1 MNNLSP
7 RAKIGDVVI
16 VKCKLTNSDIIQ
28 ATIVDATV
36 TLLSDNVRGWLY
48 WYTDRDEEV
57 DVMLEDKDIL
67 KNLTT
72 NVSYE

>member
-1 MNNLSP
+1 MQNISLEP

-16 VKCKLTNSDIIQ
+16 VKEYWKGNFVYEKMIQ
-28 ATIVDATV
+28 MKVKDAYFDKEWIYKGQDFSETAFTV
-36 TLLSDNVRGWLY
+36 KESG
-48 WYTDRDEEV
+48 
-57 DVMLEDKDIL
+57 IL